1 MICKRCQKN
10 QYKEMLKE
18 KDKAIK
24 RYTDKI
30 RKESNVRRKNNK
42 KNEKM

>member
-1 MICKRCQKN
+1 MICKRCQKT

-18 KDKAIK
+18 KDKAMK

-30 RKESNVRRKNNK
+30 RKEKNDTI
-42 KNEKM
+42 